1 MVLTLWRLV
10 STLLCLLPGI
20 LCAAVGTLTPGG
32 QILVLLSSPL
42 LLLGLLAGYYL
53 YLFLLPA
60 RYVLARDP
68 ACSVH
73 EAFSKGVSLLAGRHL
88 EYFKLNLSFLPWHV
102 VSMLLYGVPD
112 LFVIPYVEMSNFLFL
127 DPPPVPENL

>member
-42 LLLGLLAGYYL
+42 LLLGLVAGY
-53 YLFLLPA
+53 
-60 RYVLARDP
+60 
-68 ACSVH
+68 
-73 EAFSKGVSLLAGRHL
+73 
-88 EYFKLNLSFLPWHV
+88 
-102 VSMLLYGVPD
+102 
-112 LFVIPYVEMSNFLFL
+112 
-127 DPPPVPENL
+127 

>member
-1 MVLTLWRLV
+1 MWRLLA
-10 STLLCLLPGI
+10 TLLCLLPGMFCVVAGTIVPNGKII
-20 LCAAVGTLTPGG
+20 L
-32 QILVLLSSPL
+32 LLSSPV

-53 YLFLLPA
+53 YVLLLPA

-68 ACSVH
+68 ATSVPQ
-73 EAFSKGVSLLAGRHL
+73 AFSKGLGLLAGRHL
-88 EYFKLNLSFLPWHV
+88 EYFKLNFSFLPWHII
-102 VSMLLYGVPD
+102 SMLLYGVPD